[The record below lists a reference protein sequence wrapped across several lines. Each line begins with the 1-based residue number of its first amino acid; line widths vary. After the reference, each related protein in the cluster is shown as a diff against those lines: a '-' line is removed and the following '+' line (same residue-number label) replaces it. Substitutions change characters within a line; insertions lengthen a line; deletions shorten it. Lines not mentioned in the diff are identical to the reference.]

1 MNVCLSIKQEAQA
14 DPLYRPGYRNR
25 KIYAKSSKYDPTVE
39 EITLLKTSG
48 DSRT

>member
-14 DPLYRPGYRNR
+14 DPLYRPGYWIR
-25 KIYAKSSKYDPTVE
+25 KIHEKSSKYDPTVE
-39 EITLLKTSG
+39 EITLLGTSG